1 MCECSIC
8 LNPVRYTRASKQLE
22 CGHLYH
28 RECIDKWME
37 VGDTCPMCRS
47 HVPSAV
53 PKFKVTLRVENTA
66 TSNISIDELITELLL
81 ESFQGEINF
90 EADTSEEL
98 YNIIHSL
105 GILRPVDVDALVLH
119 TE

>member
-8 LNPVRYTRASKQLE
+8 LNPVRYTRASKQLD

-37 VGDTCPMCRS
+37 FGDTCPMCRS
-47 HVPSAV
+47 QVSV
-53 PKFKVTLRVENTA
+53 PKFKVTLRVENTV
-66 TSNISIDELITELLL
+66 TNNVSIDEIITELLL
-81 ESFQGEINF
+81 ETFQGEINF
-90 EADTSEEL
+90 ETDTSEEL
-98 YNIIHSL
+98 YNIIQSL

>member
-1 MCECSIC
+1 
-8 LNPVRYTRASKQLE
+8 
-22 CGHLYH
+22 
-28 RECIDKWME
+28 ME

-47 HVPSAV
+47 QVAVTV
-53 PKFKVTLRVENTA
+53 PKFKVTLRVENTL
-66 TSNISIDELITELLL
+66 THNVSIEEIITELLL

-90 EADTSEEL
+90 ETDTSEEL

-119 TE
+119 AE